1 MSLSLRIRVLIVDDH
16 PVVRLGLFAA
26 IRQQPD
32 MAVVATAADLMQA
45 LPLCRTNL
53 PDVIILDLRLPG
65 TPSDQA
71 VQQIQSAH
79 PSGHILLLSAD
90 DAGEELYRAL
100 EAGAAGCIER
110 TTEMEELVDAI
121 RIIHAGRV
129 WLFSEALEQWKTYQE
144 GVRLSETEQTCLRL
158 LAAGKTSVQIALA
171 LGRTERQVRCR
182 LHRIQTKLGAKSETH
197 MLVTALRR
205 GIVSLE

>member
-1 MSLSLRIRVLIVDDH
+1 MLLSLRIRVLIVDDH
-16 PVVRLGLFAA
+16 PVVRLGLFSA

-32 MAVVATAADLMQA
+32 MAVVATAADLTQA
-45 LPLCRTNL
+45 LPLCRANL

-71 VQQIQSAH
+71 VQQIRSAH
-79 PSGHILLLSAD
+79 PGGHILLLSTD
-90 DAGEELYRAL
+90 EAGEELYRAL
-100 EAGAAGCIER
+100 EAGAAGCVQR
-110 TTEMEELVDAI
+110 TTEMEELVNAI
-121 RIIHAGRV
+121 RIIHTGRV
-129 WLFSEALEQWKTYQE
+129 WLFSEALEQWKAYRE
-144 GVRLSETEQTCLRL
+144 ALRLTETEQACLRL
-158 LAAGKTSVQIALA
+158 LAAGNNSVQIALA
-171 LGRTERQVRCR
+171 LGRSERQVRYR